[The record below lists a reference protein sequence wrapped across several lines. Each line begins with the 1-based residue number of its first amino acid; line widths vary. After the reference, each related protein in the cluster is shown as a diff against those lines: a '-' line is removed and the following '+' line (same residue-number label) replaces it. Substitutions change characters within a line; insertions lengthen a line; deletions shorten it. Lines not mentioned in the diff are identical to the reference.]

1 MSTTAATAERSQP
14 LPPNAEAVESI
25 YSKVNWR
32 ILPLLLIAYMIAY
45 LDRIN
50 IGYAQLQMKQT
61 LPFGDAVY
69 GLGAGIFFVGYFLF
83 EVPSNLLLERIGA
96 RKTLLRIMVLWGLTA
111 AAMMFVTTPTQFYI
125 ARFLLGV
132 FEAGFFPGII
142 LYFTYW
148 YPSVRRGQVIAI
160 FMSATTIVSVIAGPL
175 CGAILKYF
183 DGMNGWHGWQ
193 WLFLVQGL
201 PAAILGVIIYFY
213 LQDKPVD
220 AHWLSSAEKNLLRH
234 NLEHDEKDIEGETE
248 STVGQMIRDPKVY
261 LLALV
266 YFLLLG
272 ATYTMV
278 FWLPTLIQSW
288 GVKDLLLI
296 GIYSAIPNAI
306 GIVGMIL
313 IGRSSDKHHERR
325 WHFAACVAVAAVGLW
340 ITTLLQGNLVG
351 SIAALSFAVIGIA
364 AATPLFFT
372 LITEYLSVAAAA
384 AGIALISSLGNL
396 GPAVSPSINGLIT
409 QYTGNNTYSMYLVMA
424 LYVLAGVILLVTVK
438 GRARDVQPQRPRLR
452 VRLVH
457 LGAGELDHLAP
468 FLGLVRHQLAEV
480 GGRARQ
486 QNGADLGEPRLCL
499 GIGEDFIDRLVEPVD
514 DFRRRVLRRRE
525 TVPGARLV
533 ARQEIGDQRQVRQ
546 HIRTRRAGD
555 RKAAQLAGF
564 DVLGAG
570 RKIVEHHMHLA
581 GEHVGERRRAAA
593 IGHMLHVDPGQ
604 HLEQFARHVDRR
616 PVA

>member
-1 MSTTAATAERSQP
+1 MSTTATTAERSQP
-14 LPPNAEAVESI
+14 LPPNADAVESI
-25 YSKVNWR
+25 YSKVSWR
-32 ILPLLLIAYMIAY
+32 IIPILLISYMIAY

-69 GLGAGIFFVGYFLF
+69 GIGAGIFFVGYFLF

-201 PAAILGVIIYFY
+201 PAAILGVIIFFY
-213 LQDKPVD
+213 LQDKPAD
-220 AHWLSSAEKNLLRH
+220 AHWLSPAEKNLIRH

-248 STVGQMIRDPKVY
+248 STVGQMIRDPKIY

-296 GIYSAIPNAI
+296 GIYSAIPNAV
-306 GIVGMIL
+306 GVVGMIL
-313 IGRSSDKHHERR
+313 IGRSSDRHHERR
-325 WHFAACVAVAAVGLW
+325 WHFAACVAVAAIGLW
-340 ITTLLQGNLVG
+340 ITTLLQGHLVG
-351 SIAALSFAVIGIA
+351 SIAALSFAIIGIA

-438 GRARDVQPQRPRLR
+438 
-452 VRLVH
+452 
-457 LGAGELDHLAP
+457 
-468 FLGLVRHQLAEV
+468 
-480 GGRARQ
+480 
-486 QNGADLGEPRLCL
+486 
-499 GIGEDFIDRLVEPVD
+499 
-514 DFRRRVLRRRE
+514 
-525 TVPGARLV
+525 
-533 ARQEIGDQRQVRQ
+533 
-546 HIRTRRAGD
+546 
-555 RKAAQLAGF
+555 AAKG
-564 DVLGAG
+564 VSRG
-570 RKIVEHHMHLA
+570 
-581 GEHVGERRRAAA
+581 AAA
-593 IGHMLHVDPGQ
+593 TP
-604 HLEQFARHVDRR
+604 A
-616 PVA
+616 PSS